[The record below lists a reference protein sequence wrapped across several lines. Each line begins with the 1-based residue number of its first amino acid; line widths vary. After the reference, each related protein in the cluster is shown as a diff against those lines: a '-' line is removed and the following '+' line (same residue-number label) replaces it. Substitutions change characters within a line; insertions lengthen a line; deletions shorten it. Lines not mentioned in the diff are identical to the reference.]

1 MDLQLAG
8 KVALVTGAGSGI
20 GRAIAL
26 ALAREGAHLVLADR
40 DLAGCEQTL
49 AQARAAM
56 PGARGLARLVDVAR
70 MQDHEALVAAA
81 IAEFGALDVACNNAG
96 ISGELHPVAELGE
109 AQWRQVLDV
118 NLTGV
123 FLGMHCQI
131 PRMAGR
137 GGSIVNIG
145 SILSQVG
152 WATAAAYVASKHG
165 VLGLTR
171 TAAIEYAAQ
180 DVRINAVGP
189 GFIRTPMIG
198 DDPARLAQLAAL
210 HPMGRLGEPA
220 EVADLVAFLA
230 SPRARLVNGAYFAAD
245 GGFLAQ

>member
-8 KVALVTGAGSGI
+8 KTALVTGAGSGI
-20 GRAIAL
+20 GRAVAL
-26 ALAREGAHLVLADR
+26 AFAREGANLVLCDR
-40 DLAGCEQTL
+40 DQAACEQTL
-49 AQARAAM
+49 AQVRATV
-56 PGARGLARLVDVAR
+56 PGARGLARQADVTR
-70 MQDHEALVAAA
+70 IQDHEALVAEAC
-81 IAEFGALDVACNNAG
+81 AEFGGLDVACNNAG
-96 ISGELHPVAELGE
+96 IAGELHPVAELTE

-171 TAAIEYAAQ
+171 TAAIEYASQ
-180 DVRINAVGP
+180 DVRINAIGP

-198 DDPARLAQLAAL
+198 DDPARLAQLATL
-210 HPMGRLGEPA
+210 HPMGRLGEPE
-220 EVADLVAFLA
+220 EVADLVAYLA

>member
-8 KVALVTGAGSGI
+8 KTALVTGAGSGI
-20 GRAIAL
+20 GRAVAL
-26 ALAREGAHLVLADR
+26 AFAREGANLVLCDR
-40 DLAGCEQTL
+40 DQAACEQTL
-49 AQARAAM
+49 ARQA
-56 PGARGLARLVDVAR
+56 DVTR
-70 MQDHEALVAAA
+70 MQDHEALVAEAC
-81 IAEFGALDVACNNAG
+81 AEFGGLDVACNNAG
-96 ISGELHPVAELGE
+96 IAGELHPVAELTE

-171 TAAIEYAAQ
+171 TAAIEYASQ
-180 DVRINAVGP
+180 DVRINAIGP

-198 DDPARLAQLAAL
+198 DDPARLAQLATL
-210 HPMGRLGEPA
+210 HPMGRLGEPE
-220 EVADLVAFLA
+220 EVADLVAYLA